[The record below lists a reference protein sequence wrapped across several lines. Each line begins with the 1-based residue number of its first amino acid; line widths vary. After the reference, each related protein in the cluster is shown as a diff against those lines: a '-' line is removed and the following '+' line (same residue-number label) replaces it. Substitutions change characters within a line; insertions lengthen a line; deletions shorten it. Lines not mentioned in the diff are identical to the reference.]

1 MGYLPRTKSPRASGR
16 GSRKPPHEKGKDRG
30 RKHRSAGNSK
40 VEEKQVATLKEV
52 SDKTLKR
59 LHILGNQRFG
69 SSPFR
74 EHFDRWLVNL
84 TDVLSEFESNPNI
97 SMDAQFVKDR
107 SQILANVEFE
117 LEKRRREET
126 SLEEAVKSLSNS
138 KNLLEQI
145 KEEYATQS
153 SEIGARKRREIKRLY
168 KNIDNLREELDNVI
182 RMKTGL
188 FRGISKREREQKET
202 EAIQE
207 LNNRQR
213 ELELAMLTFTEAKER
228 LRDEYERK
236 RKPIIEQVKDRQKK
250 TENLE
255 TDSSLE
261 NRWFACEAL
270 IDAVN
275 SLLQRKTLQLHRT
288 RGTP

>member
-1 MGYLPRTKSPRASGR
+1 MGYQPRTKSPRASGR
-16 GSRKPPHEKGKDRG
+16 GSRKPPLEKGKDRG
-30 RKHRSAGNSK
+30 KKHRSTGESTI
-40 VEEKQVATLKEV
+40 EETQAATLKEV

-59 LHILGNQRFG
+59 LHTLGNQRFG

-97 SMDAQFVKDR
+97 SADDQFVKER
-107 SQILANVEFE
+107 SQILSSVESE
-117 LEKRRREET
+117 LEERRREET
-126 SLEEAVKSLSNS
+126 SLEEAIKNLSNS

-145 KEEYATQS
+145 KEEYATKA
-153 SEIGARKRREIKRLY
+153 SEIGSRKRSEIKRLY
-168 KNIDNLREELDNVI
+168 KNIDSLREELDNIV
-182 RMKTGL
+182 RLKTGL
-188 FRGISKREREQKET
+188 FRGISKMDREQKET

-213 ELELAMLTFTEAKER
+213 ELELAMLDFTEVQER

-236 RKPIIEQVKDRQKK
+236 RQPVIEQIRNRQKK
-250 TENLE
+250 MENLE
-255 TDSSLE
+255 TDGSLE
-261 NRWFACEAL
+261 DRWFACEVL

-275 SLLQRKTLQLHRT
+275 TLLQRKMLQLH
-288 RGTP
+288 